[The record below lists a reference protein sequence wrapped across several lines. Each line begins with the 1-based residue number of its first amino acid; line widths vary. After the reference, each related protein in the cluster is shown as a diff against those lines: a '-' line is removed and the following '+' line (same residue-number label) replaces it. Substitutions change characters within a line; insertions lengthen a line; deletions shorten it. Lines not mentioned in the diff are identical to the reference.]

1 MDVSGVGSGPTGAEF
16 SSALRALAGPKPPG
30 LDALAGVAHS
40 GDASTSLL
48 GELSELEL
56 VSLLQI
62 FDRRLTPDIAARVD
76 GLLRASVSA
85 VAEGNVAQALLKLTE
100 IATLDP
106 RRAETLGTEPGLAA
120 IRPDVGRLLF
130 RLAST
135 ARLDAEA
142 RLEQATHL
150 GQTARPN
157 ELDGEVTG
165 KLAGQ
170 AVRPEIAIL
179 IAGRLLEAGGYVNC
193 VHSAELSRVLISQY
207 GWVPAPVPTP
217 LMELTSSPIRRAHA
231 SLDLLRRWTPWMKR
245 LWLRAPLLFLLL
257 AWFAVGVAVGSISA
271 VIRNY
276 WPQICPQPAVALGFE
291 IWGVGFLALILFAL
305 YASVRYPRR

>member
-16 SSALRALAGPKPPG
+16 SNALRALAGPTPPG
-30 LDALAGVAHS
+30 LDALAGSAQS
-40 GDASTSLL
+40 GDTSASLL
-48 GELSELEL
+48 GELSELEII
-56 VSLLQI
+56 SLLQI
-62 FDRRLTPDIAARVD
+62 IDRQLTPDIAARVD

-85 VAEGNVAQALLKLTE
+85 VAEGNVVQALLKLTE
-100 IATLDP
+100 LATLDP
-106 RRAETLGTEPGLAA
+106 RQAETLDAEPGLAA

-130 RLAST
+130 RLASA

-165 KLAGQ
+165 KLVGQ

-193 VHSAELSRVLISQY
+193 IHSAALSQVLINQS

-217 LMELTSSPIRRAHA
+217 LMDLRSSPIRSARA

-245 LWLRAPLLFLLL
+245 LWLRAPLLILLL
-257 AWFAVGVAVGSISA
+257 AWFAVGVVVGSISA

-276 WPQICPQPAVALGFE
+276 WPQIYPESAVALGFE
-291 IWGVGFLALILFAL
+291 VWGVGFLALILFAL
-305 YASVRYPRR
+305 YASLRYPRR